1 MVAKLALLAITI
13 SLVISSCGLDQD
25 MIEEGQVPFDVQV
38 YTDSRSE
45 KDAYFA
51 GEESPLPD
59 NEREHFKGLRYFKPV
74 EEFVVNAQFSA
85 STDTDTMTI
94 QTTKNDL
101 RKAMIYGTLT
111 FTIGGKECQL
121 TAFRFV
127 GSTHAAMFVPFKDA
141 TTGSQTYQTGRYLD
155 IELVDGAGAYVI
167 DFNEAYNPFCAYND
181 RYSCP
186 LVPDENT
193 LDVKITAGERTWNH

>member
-1 MVAKLALLAITI
+1 
-13 SLVISSCGLDQD
+13 

-94 QTTKNDL
+94 QTTNH
-101 RKAMIYGTLT
+101 T
-111 FTIGGKECQL
+111 FHLQILQ
-121 TAFRFV
+121 
-127 GSTHAAMFVPFKDA
+127 
-141 TTGSQTYQTGRYLD
+141 TTPTFQ
-155 IELVDGAGAYVI
+155 
-167 DFNEAYNPFCAYND
+167 
-181 RYSCP
+181 
-186 LVPDENT
+186 
-193 LDVKITAGERTWNH
+193 KINSIMW